1 MDILSNLMHGFAT
14 VLTPFNLWMAVTGL
28 LLRHARVGILPGL
41 GPSATIAMLIPLTF
55 GMNPIPAMIM
65 MCAIYYG
72 AMYGGSTTSILL
84 NVPGE
89 SASVVTCIDGYQM
102 ARQGR
107 ARRRTGNVRYR
118 LLCCRYPWDHR
129 THARSAFPWRNLH
142 SGSDRRSSSA

>member
-1 MDILSNLMHGFAT
+1 MDILNSLMQGFAT
-14 VLTPFNLWMAVTGL
+14 VLTPFNLWMAVIGCFFGTI
-28 LLRHARVGILPGL
+28 VGILPGL

-55 GMNPIPAMIM
+55 GMNATPAMIM

-102 ARQGR
+102 
-107 ARRRTGNVRYR
+107 
-118 LLCCRYPWDHR
+118 
-129 THARSAFPWRNLH
+129 
-142 SGSDRRSSSA
+142 